1 MPRWSQL
8 ASQCIIGRFISF
20 TVHRIHSTDEEGYLC
35 THLSPLAVDSIE
47 KARGYSFERED
58 QQIYLSKDLL
68 EFTPRWQW
76 PEIQLPVPQ
85 VIPQAEAPPSSAN
98 QELLRGLQSTHDSA
112 VDLLHTQNIDA
123 CKAYKKHEAASILAH
138 IRPQDTKCR
147 YCGRVCKT
155 SHKLKNHIRSHHLKE
170 AAFKCPVCNKSF
182 GASYAL
188 QLHKKSH
195 QEGGRKFLCAVCG
208 MGFVSKS
215 QVNEHTKRHA
225 QRRVFCAH
233 CAKSFADKRTLLS
246 HLKICTKCPPPSDQV
261 RPQAEEEARPH
272 NCDRCFRRY
281 VHRTDLM
288 RHLRQKHPE
297 KC

>member
-1 MPRWSQL
+1 M
-8 ASQCIIGRFISF
+8 SF
-20 TVHRIHSTDEEGYLC
+20 AVHRIHSTDEEGYIC

-68 EFTPRWQW
+68 EFTPRRQW

-85 VIPQAEAPPSSAN
+85 VIPQAEAPPSSAH

-112 VDLLHTQNIDA
+112 VHLLRTQNIDA
-123 CKAYKKHEAASILAH
+123 CKAYKEHDAASILAH
-138 IRPQDTKCR
+138 IRPQDTQCR

-195 QEGGRKFLCAVCG
+195 REGGRKFLCAICG

-225 QRRVFCAH
+225 LRRVFCAH

-246 HLKICTKCPPPSDQV
+246 HLKICPKRPPPSDQV
-261 RPQAEEEARPH
+261 HPQTEEEARPH
-272 NCDRCFRRY
+272 NCDHCFRRY
-281 VHRTDLM
+281 VHRRDLV

-297 KC
+297 KR